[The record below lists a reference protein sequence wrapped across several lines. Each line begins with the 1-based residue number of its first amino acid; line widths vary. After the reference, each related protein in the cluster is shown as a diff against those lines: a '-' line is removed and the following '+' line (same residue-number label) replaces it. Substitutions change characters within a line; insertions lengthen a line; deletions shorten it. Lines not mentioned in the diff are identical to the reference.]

1 MKLYHLPFCN
11 SRISKWLLAA
21 PNIQKDTFKGI
32 RKSCMLYIEAREQDQ
47 PCLSEMKF
55 TEVEFNGDP
64 QNCVIKLKFC
74 FIAYYP

>member
-1 MKLYHLPFCN
+1 
-11 SRISKWLLAA
+11 
-21 PNIQKDTFKGI
+21 
-32 RKSCMLYIEAREQDQ
+32 MLYIEAREQDQ